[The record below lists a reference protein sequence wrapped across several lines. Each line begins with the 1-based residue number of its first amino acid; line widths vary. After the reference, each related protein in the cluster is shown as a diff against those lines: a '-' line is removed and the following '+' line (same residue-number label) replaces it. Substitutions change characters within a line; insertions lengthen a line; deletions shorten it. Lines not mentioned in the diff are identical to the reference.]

1 VGGENLFRFS
11 KLLVKSPMIGRVFE
25 EEAMTTE
32 RELREWRDRRANQG
46 QSVRLKTVTSN
57 PLRTVLALIA
67 IAAFTLAF
75 YHQPKSEQAPRPEL
89 PESVTS

>member
-1 VGGENLFRFS
+1 
-11 KLLVKSPMIGRVFE
+11 MIGRVFE

-57 PLRTVLALIA
+57 PLRTVLALIT
-67 IAAFTLAF
+67 IAALTFAF

>member
-1 VGGENLFRFS
+1 
-11 KLLVKSPMIGRVFE
+11 
-25 EEAMTTE
+25 MTTE

-46 QSVRLKTVTSN
+46 QSIKLKTVTSN

-75 YHQPKSEQAPRPEL
+75 YNQPKFEQAPRPEITG
-89 PESVTS
+89 SVTS

>member
-1 VGGENLFRFS
+1 
-11 KLLVKSPMIGRVFE
+11 MIGRVFE
-25 EEAMTTE
+25 EKPMTTE

-57 PLRTVLALIA
+57 PLRMVLALIA

-75 YHQPKSEQAPRPEL
+75 YNQPKSEQAPRPEL
-89 PESVTS
+89 PKSVTS